1 MLLGKAIKKINKKYK
16 QFKFKGIKFNS
27 KDCKPNDIFFAI
39 KGNKFD
45 GNFYINKAIDNGAKI
60 IVSNLNYEGINTHKI
75 LFIKSKNPRK
85 LLAEVSNNLY
95 SKKPENIIA
104 VTGTN
109 GKTSITNF
117 YYQILSLNKKKVAA
131 IGTLGVLCKKF
142 NLKTD
147 KTTLDPVNIHKILNK
162 LKKLKIN
169 NVILEAS
176 SHGLK
181 QNRLDKIKFKTA
193 IFTNLSR
200 DHLDYHK
207 SYKDYLNS
215 KLILFKKLLI
225 NRGNIIFDEKIIQAK
240 QLYNISKRK
249 NLKKYSFGNKNSFIN
264 IINIKKIND
273 QKEIFFSIKKKVYS
287 FKTSLIGKIQVKNLI
302 FAIGAAIL
310 SNLKISDILKVIKK
324 IKPINGRLEKIGNIK
339 NSSKV
344 ILDYAHTPDALKT
357 TLLNIREEY
366 PLSKISLVFGCG
378 GDRDK
383 DKRSIMGKIANK
395 YSDSIF
401 ITDDNPRNENPNNIR
416 NQIKKSISKY
426 KLFEIPSRSEAIST
440 AIKKLKS
447 GDVLIVAGKGHENYQ
462 EYKKRKIFSDK
473 YEILKAIKI
482 KNINLSKSLKT
493 NILNENFKTNLL
505 NKKIFINNAS
515 INSKNIK
522 KNSIFLGIKGKKF
535 DGNLYGDEAIKN
547 NAILAITNKR
557 SKNSKIIYHDSPLKL
572 FNKLS
577 FNFRKSLNANNIVI
591 TGSAGKTSVK
601 DLTGFCFNKLSK
613 TYFSKNSYNN
623 KYGVP
628 LTIYNTPQ
636 STKFCVLEVGM
647 NKKGEIDNLTKLIR
661 PNLGLITNISYAHI
675 ENFKNLNQIAE
686 AKSEIINNI
695 VSDGTMVLNMD
706 DKYYKYFLKKSKLR
720 NLKVITFSK
729 KNKKA
734 DIIFLNQKRI
744 NNKFLL
750 NFKIYKKEKSF
761 LVSKKILNYKENIL
775 ASLGILTN
783 YFNIEKLN
791 NDLFFNFNI
800 PKGRGSIINHK
811 RGSKKITIID
821 ESYNSNPLSL
831 KFALHKFD
839 EKFTDKNRKYVLI
852 GNMLELGKYS
862 KKLHEEIAKSL
873 NNSQINKIF
882 TYGKLTKHTFNKL
895 KPQIRGKIL
904 NNKMDILNL
913 INKELPNNSHLMV
926 KGSNST
932 GLNKILKNL

>member
-1 MLLGKAIKKINKKYK
+1 MEIKIHL
-16 QFKFKGIKFNS
+16 
-27 KDCKPNDIFFAI
+27 
-39 KGNKFD
+39 
-45 GNFYINKAIDNGAKI
+45 YI
-60 IVSNLNYEGINTHKI
+60 L
-75 LFIKSKNPRK
+75 
-85 LLAEVSNNLY
+85 
-95 SKKPENIIA
+95 
-104 VTGTN
+104 
-109 GKTSITNF
+109 
-117 YYQILSLNKKKVAA
+117 
-131 IGTLGVLCKKF
+131 
-142 NLKTD
+142 
-147 KTTLDPVNIHKILNK
+147 
-162 LKKLKIN
+162 
-169 NVILEAS
+169 
-176 SHGLK
+176 
-181 QNRLDKIKFKTA
+181 
-193 IFTNLSR
+193 
-200 DHLDYHK
+200 
-207 SYKDYLNS
+207 
-215 KLILFKKLLI
+215 
-225 NRGNIIFDEKIIQAK
+225 
-240 QLYNISKRK
+240 
-249 NLKKYSFGNKNSFIN
+249 
-264 IINIKKIND
+264 
-273 QKEIFFSIKKKVYS
+273 
-287 FKTSLIGKIQVKNLI
+287 QVKNLI

-661 PNLGLITNISYAHI
+661 TNLGLITNISYAHI

-744 NNKFLL
+744 NNKFL
-750 NFKIYKKEKSF
+750 
-761 LVSKKILNYKENIL
+761 
-775 ASLGILTN
+775 
-783 YFNIEKLN
+783 
-791 NDLFFNFNI
+791 
-800 PKGRGSIINHK
+800 
-811 RGSKKITIID
+811 
-821 ESYNSNPLSL
+821 
-831 KFALHKFD
+831 
-839 EKFTDKNRKYVLI
+839 
-852 GNMLELGKYS
+852 
-862 KKLHEEIAKSL
+862 
-873 NNSQINKIF
+873 
-882 TYGKLTKHTFNKL
+882 
-895 KPQIRGKIL
+895 
-904 NNKMDILNL
+904 
-913 INKELPNNSHLMV
+913 
-926 KGSNST
+926 
-932 GLNKILKNL
+932 